1 MSRICPLPG
10 GLQIFLDRNQR
21 IAMQRNPPEL
31 LSLADDID
39 DGLVPVGL
47 EIPDLEAADF
57 GLS

>member
-1 MSRICPLPG
+1 MARTCTVPRR
-10 GLQIFLDRNQR
+10 LQIVVDGGEGVG
-21 IAMQRNPPEL
+21 MQGDPPEL
-31 LSLADDID
+31 LSLAEDVD